1 MKYAPYFIWP
11 ILSPIYSVR
20 PGLYMYVCALVRR
33 PSGVRV
39 RILDIVTAWWIFGL
53 TPPTLVVK
61 LRKKKRQLYRLLTFF
76 LIASGIANQPEV
88 EWRGK
93 KRERRIGRR
102 LKGFGERGRRR
113 VRCFL
118 LHFLVYLSFLHF
130 FVFLPLYTQ
139 TFQRGESVVCTCLPF
154 CHLSLS
160 LS

>member
-88 EWRGK
+88 EWRREK
-93 KRERRIGRR
+93 KRKKNIGRR
-102 LKGFGERGRRR
+102 LKGFGERGRR